1 MTTSPQ
7 NMFLAI
13 INDTY
18 SEVKADYSI
27 GRRPDFQLGKMIK
40 KVRMS
45 NSPIQNSE
53 ANLVWF
59 IPQVVVQGG
68 VLGFCFGL
76 VLFIFVLFHYQ
87 EKCSLVLKMWPK
99 SISEFSISKSYWALN
114 AKCYFLYG
122 NILSVLASFLAS
134 PVWIISLL
142 CSKFFEVALGLSK
155 LSPNSLF
162 KHSRAF
168 SSLQV
173 SMDLYSLSVKY
184 TTFTFCD
191 SIHSTACAS

>member
-1 MTTSPQ
+1 MTISPQ

-27 GRRPDFQLGKMIK
+27 GIRPDFLLGKMIK
-40 KVRMS
+40 KVCMS
-45 NSPIQNSE
+45 NSPNQNSE
-53 ANLVWF
+53 ANLVWL
-59 IPQVVVQGG
+59 IPQVVVHGG

-76 VLFIFVLFHYQ
+76 VLLIFVLFHYQ
-87 EKCSLVLKMWPK
+87 EKCSLALKMWPE

-114 AKCYFLYG
+114 AKRYFLYG

-134 PVWIISLL
+134 PVWIMSLL
-142 CSKFFEVALGLSK
+142 CSKFFKVSLGLSK
-155 LSPNSLF
+155 LSSNSSF

-168 SSLQV
+168 CSLKV
-173 SMDLYSLSVKY
+173 SIYLYSLSFKY
-184 TTFTFCD
+184 IIFTFYA
-191 SIHSTACAS
+191 SIYSTACAS